1 MSRAFQNV
9 IAIEAAIAGGSISLL
24 RDGRETANW
33 IGEADMLKAENL
45 LVNIDRLLL
54 DNGVDLREI
63 DLVAV
68 SAGPGSFTGIRVG
81 IATALGLKNGLNI
94 EMSSISALDA
104 MACKSQVHTKRL
116 TAAVPVGRNAVCVEE
131 FDLSDESP
139 RSISGPTAIPQE
151 ELMELVGMEP
161 TVSYVLHEFL
171 YAACNPSDATIN
183 FGKNIAAAIGLV
195 CSTRPVVVTDPLFIS
210 KGF

>member
-1 MSRAFQNV
+1 MSRAIKNV
-9 IAIEAAIAGGSISLL
+9 IAIEAAIVGGSISLL
-24 RDGRETANW
+24 RDGQETANW
-33 IGEADMLKAENL
+33 IGEADVLKAENL
-45 LVNIDRLLL
+45 LVNIDMLLR
-54 DNGVDLREI
+54 DNEVDRREI

-94 EMSSISALDA
+94 DMSSVSALEA
-104 MACKSQVHTKRL
+104 MASDLHVPSNRL

-131 FDLSDESP
+131 FDLSGDRP
-139 RSISGPTAIPQE
+139 RSIYGPKAIPRE
-151 ELMELVGMEP
+151 ELMDLVGGEP

-171 YAACNPSDATIN
+171 YALCKPSDVAIN
-183 FGKNIAAAIGLV
+183 FGRNIAAAIGRI
-195 CSTRPVVVTDPLFIS
+195 CSGRPVAVTDPLFIS